1 MLITVAKNTVCK
13 GGLMINKLKLIG
25 KRTLT
30 TALLVLTVSFSLTLL
45 ADDHE
50 NARKLVESGD
60 IVPLET
66 ILEQLQKR
74 GAGRVIDVE
83 LERKK
88 GRLIYEIEQVDEQ
101 GIVREFI
108 FDATDG
114 RLLKEKIED

>member
-45 ADDHE
+45 AYDHE